1 MLLPQKTS
9 SKHWAHLL
17 LGSLGAPGIGGLAG
31 RAWTSLGAPTPWGRL
46 ESPDCSGSWGGLFEA
61 PARSQAGQAA
71 LKGLRAGLV
80 SGLGVM
86 EAFPRKQAR

>member
-1 MLLPQKTS
+1 MRLALED
-9 SKHWAHLL
+9 W
-17 LGSLGAPGIGGLAG
+17 LAG
-31 RAWTSLGAPTPWGRL
+31 PDEPGGTNPWGRL